1 MDETILGREKIHNI
15 VSSNI
20 AQNKINNTKKEN
32 NSYNISELEEESYIL
47 LKKKYINII
56 RQYGSKEYS
65 FSCDFYIPL
74 IDAYIEFNYHWMQ
87 GFHPYNEND
96 IDDINK

>member
-1 MDETILGREKIHNI
+1 MKQYQVEKKYII
-15 VSSNI
+15 QLVQI

-56 RQYGSKEYS
+56 RQYGSKEYP

-74 IDAYIEFNYHWMQ
+74 INTYIEFNYHWMQ